1 VTTAAIEPP
10 APRPLDIEAIRAQ
23 FPILQELG
31 TNGEPIVYLDNAA
44 SSQKPLAVIDALD
57 HYYRTDHANVHR
69 GVHLLSRRATEAYE
83 AARVDVQR
91 FMNAGSD
98 DEIVFTRGTTE
109 GLNLVAS
116 SWSAFLQPGDEILLT
131 HLEHH
136 SNIVPWQL
144 AAQRS
149 GATIKVLPVHDDGSV
164 AMEQLDTYITD
175 RTRVVSVSHI
185 SNALGTVLDVKRIA
199 EAAHAAGAIVVV
211 DGAQSA
217 PHEPIDVQ
225 ALDADFYVFSGH
237 KIYGPTGIGA
247 LYGKAALLDKMPPWQ
262 GGGEMIDTVTF
273 EGSTWAPAPAKFEAG
288 TPNIAG
294 AVGLGAA
301 CRWMLDVGVDAIKA
315 HEASLLD
322 YVTPQVEAMD
332 KVRIVGTAPGKA
344 GVLSF
349 VVDGLHPHDI
359 GTLLDEQGVAV
370 RTGHHCT
377 QPLMRRMGVDATA
390 RASLAVYNTT
400 AELDRFVAALD
411 KTVRLFS

>member
-1 VTTAAIEPP
+1 MSLDVAAI
-10 APRPLDIEAIRAQ
+10 RDQ
-23 FPILQELG
+23 FPILAEKG

-44 SSQKPLAVIDALD
+44 SSQKPLAVIEALER
-57 HYYRTDHANVHR
+57 YYQHDHANVHR

-91 FMNAGSD
+91 FVNAGSD

-116 SWSAFLQPGDEILLT
+116 SWSSFLQPGDEILLT

-144 AAQRS
+144 AAERT
-149 GATIKVLPVHDDGSV
+149 GAVIKVLPVNDDGSV
-164 AMEQLDTYITD
+164 AMEKLDDLVGD
-175 RTRVVSVSHI
+175 RTKIVAVSHV
-185 SNALGTVLDVKRIA
+185 SNALGTVLDVKRII
-199 EAAHAAGAIVVV
+199 EAAHAVGAIAVI
-211 DGAQSA
+211 DGAQAA
-217 PHEPIDVQ
+217 PHEPVDVQ
-225 ALDADFYVFSGH
+225 ALDADFYVLSGH
-237 KIYGPTGIGA
+237 KMYGPTGIGA
-247 LYGKAALLDKMPPWQ
+247 LYGKAALLDRMPPWQ
-262 GGGEMIDTVTF
+262 GGGEMIDQVTF
-273 EGSTWAPAPAKFEAG
+273 EGSTWAPAPARFEAG

-301 CRWMLDVGVDAIKA
+301 CRWMMDVGVEAIRA
-315 HEASLLD
+315 HEHELLA
-322 YVTPQVEAMD
+322 YVTPEVEAME

-400 AELDRFVAALD
+400 EELDRFVAALQ
-411 KTVRLFS
+411 KTVQLFT